1 METDVKR
8 IRIAAAQAK
17 EKGHDRLWYHCV
29 HGRYSNDRDEQQ
41 KLEQAID
48 DLGYDFEWEETYD
61 NHGISWATWLVFKL
75 R

>member
-8 IRIAAAQAK
+8 IKNVAAQAK
-17 EKGHDRLWYHCV
+17 EKGHDKIRCQFL
-29 HGRYSNDRDEQQ
+29 HGRYSNNRSEQQ

-48 DLGYDFEWEETYD
+48 DLGYDFEWMEMYD
-61 NHGISWATWLVFKL
+61 NHGISWATEVKFKL